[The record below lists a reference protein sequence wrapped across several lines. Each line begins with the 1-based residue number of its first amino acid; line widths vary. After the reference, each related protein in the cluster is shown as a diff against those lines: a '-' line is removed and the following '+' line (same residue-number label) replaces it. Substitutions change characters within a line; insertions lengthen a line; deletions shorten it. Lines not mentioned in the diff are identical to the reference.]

1 MLSKFFIDRP
11 VLAWVIAILTV
22 ILGLIVLPSLKL
34 SRFPDIAPPTISIS
48 LSYPGASA
56 ETLENSVAQVVEQQ
70 MTGLDNLLYFNTTV
84 NSEGNVNVRFSFD
97 QSVNPDVAQMQVQN
111 RFDMAMS
118 KLPDEVQ
125 QNGVRIRKVSED
137 VLQNIAF
144 YTKDGSLTQEDIGD
158 FIVSVLQDPI
168 SRLNGVGDVNVRGS
182 QYAMRIWL
190 DQDKLH
196 FYALTP
202 QDVVNAIQAQ
212 NKQISVG
219 QVGAMPAVPGQQ
231 LNVVVKS
238 RHMLE
243 TPEEFENILLKSDEI
258 GGTVYIKDVAR
269 VEKGRASYTVFAN
282 YNHLPMA
289 SLEIN
294 LTEGAVFLFIHI
306 IAPLKA

>member
-238 RHMLE
+238 RHKELKRVGQVIRFLP
-243 TPEEFENILLKSDEI
+243 TTIICPWLLWRLILQKEPTRLRLLTASRQNLKDCVRFFPSRLN
-258 GGTVYIKDVAR
+258 T
-269 VEKGRASYTVFAN
+269 
-282 YNHLPMA
+282 
-289 SLEIN
+289 
-294 LTEGAVFLFIHI
+294 
-306 IAPLKA
+306 

>member
-118 KLPDEVQ
+118 
-125 QNGVRIRKVSED
+125 
-137 VLQNIAF
+137 
-144 YTKDGSLTQEDIGD
+144 
-158 FIVSVLQDPI
+158 
-168 SRLNGVGDVNVRGS
+168 
-182 QYAMRIWL
+182 
-190 DQDKLH
+190 H
-196 FYALTP
+196 
-202 QDVVNAIQAQ
+202 
-212 NKQISVG
+212 
-219 QVGAMPAVPGQQ
+219 
-231 LNVVVKS
+231 
-238 RHMLE
+238 
-243 TPEEFENILLKSDEI
+243 
-258 GGTVYIKDVAR
+258 
-269 VEKGRASYTVFAN
+269 
-282 YNHLPMA
+282 
-289 SLEIN
+289 
-294 LTEGAVFLFIHI
+294 
-306 IAPLKA
+306 

>member
-11 VLAWVIAILTV
+11 VLSWVIALLTV

-158 FIVSVLQDPI
+158 FIVSVFG
-168 SRLNGVGDVNVRGS
+168 SR
-182 QYAMRIWL
+182 
-190 DQDKLH
+190 
-196 FYALTP
+196 F
-202 QDVVNAIQAQ
+202 
-212 NKQISVG
+212 
-219 QVGAMPAVPGQQ
+219 
-231 LNVVVKS
+231 
-238 RHMLE
+238 
-243 TPEEFENILLKSDEI
+243 
-258 GGTVYIKDVAR
+258 
-269 VEKGRASYTVFAN
+269 
-282 YNHLPMA
+282 
-289 SLEIN
+289 
-294 LTEGAVFLFIHI
+294 
-306 IAPLKA
+306 

>member
-11 VLAWVIAILTV
+11 VLSWVIALLTV

-190 DQDKLH
+190 DQD
-196 FYALTP
+196 
-202 QDVVNAIQAQ
+202 
-212 NKQISVG
+212 
-219 QVGAMPAVPGQQ
+219 
-231 LNVVVKS
+231 
-238 RHMLE
+238 
-243 TPEEFENILLKSDEI
+243 EI
-258 GGTVYIKDVAR
+258 A
-269 VEKGRASYTVFAN
+269 
-282 YNHLPMA
+282 
-289 SLEIN
+289 
-294 LTEGAVFLFIHI
+294 FLFINT
-306 IAPLKA
+306 AGCGQCD

>member
-144 YTKDGSLTQEDIGD
+144 YTKDGSLTQEDIGM
-158 FIVSVLQDPI
+158 FEKVREMLAKQ
-168 SRLNGVGDVNVRGS
+168 LNIKPEVIKPES
-182 QYAMRIWL
+182 
-190 DQDKLH
+190 
-196 FYALTP
+196 
-202 QDVVNAIQAQ
+202 DVVKDLGADSLDIIEMLMTLEDEYGVTIPDD
-212 NKQISVG
+212 QIN
-219 QVGAMPAVPGQQ
+219 QV
-231 LNVVVKS
+231 K
-238 RHMLE
+238 
-243 TPEEFENILLKSDEI
+243 
-258 GGTVYIKDVAR
+258 TVRQVAELI
-269 VEKGRASYTVFAN
+269 EKCKN
-282 YNHLPMA
+282 
-289 SLEIN
+289 
-294 LTEGAVFLFIHI
+294 
-306 IAPLKA
+306 